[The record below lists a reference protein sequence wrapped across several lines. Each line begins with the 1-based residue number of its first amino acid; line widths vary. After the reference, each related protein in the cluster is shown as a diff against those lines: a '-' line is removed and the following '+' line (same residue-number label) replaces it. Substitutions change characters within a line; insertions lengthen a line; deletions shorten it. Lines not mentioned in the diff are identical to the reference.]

1 MMLAEEIV
9 GSGSVNDSPQAL
21 STVAP
26 LAISLAA
33 SFQGRN
39 FKMERNSMK
48 RIGMA
53 VLLLSSFCFA
63 QNPVG
68 FVPAST
74 NVWGAEYPRVDASGR
89 AEFRLKAPDA
99 TTVKLNF
106 WSNPKMDMVKQP
118 DGFWTATTPA
128 LVPGFHYYTLIID
141 GVEVSDPGS
150 HSFFGGGKDASG
162 IEIPEP
168 GSTYYL
174 PQDVPHGAVREIW
187 YFSKVTGSW
196 RHALVYL
203 PPNYDAQTKE
213 RYPVLYL
220 QHGGGEDETGWI
232 KQGHANFILDNLIAS
247 KSTKPM
253 IIVMAYGYARR
264 AGHVDP
270 DLTGKHFGS
279 PEMMKAMQEM
289 SQTFEDD
296 LTLVLI
302 PFVDAN
308 FRTIADRDHRAMA
321 GLSMGGMQTF
331 QVTFDHLDLFS
342 YIGGFSGAGGMSMM
356 RGDQKFDTKT
366 AFNGALADP
375 AAFAKRVHLLWI
387 GVGTEEPAMMHAGI
401 VKLHAALD
409 EAKVT
414 HIFYESP
421 GTSHEWQ
428 TWRRDL
434 KDFAPRLFQ

>member
-1 MMLAEEIV
+1 
-9 GSGSVNDSPQAL
+9 
-21 STVAP
+21 
-26 LAISLAA
+26 
-33 SFQGRN
+33 
-39 FKMERNSMK
+39 MK
-48 RIGMA
+48 RIGFAILM
-53 VLLLSSFCFA
+53 LSSLCYA
-63 QNPVG
+63 QSPDG
-68 FVPAST
+68 FKPAPT
-74 NVWGAEYPRVDASGR
+74 NVWGASYPRVDASGR
-89 AEFRLKAPDA
+89 AEFRIKAPDA
-99 TTVKLNF
+99 TSVKLNF
-106 WSNPKMDMVKQP
+106 WSNPKMDMVKRD
-118 DGFWTATTPA
+118 DGFWSATTPP
-128 LVPGFHYYTLIID
+128 LVPGFHYYNFVID
-141 GVEVSDPGS
+141 GVDVNDAGS
-150 HSFFGGGKDASG
+150 HAFYGGGKDASG
-162 IEIPEP
+162 IEIPEA

-187 YFSKVTGSW
+187 YSSKVTGTW

-203 PPNYDAQTKE
+203 PPDYDAQTNT

-247 KSTKPM
+247 GSSKPM
-253 IIVMAYGYARR
+253 IVVMAYGYARR
-264 AGHVDP
+264 AGYSDP
-270 DLTGKHFGS
+270 DIAGKPFGS
-279 PEMMKAMQEM
+279 PEMMKAMQEV

-296 LTLVLI
+296 MTGALI
-302 PFVDAN
+302 PYIDSH
-308 FRTIADRDHRAMA
+308 FRTLIDRDHRAMA

-356 RGDQKFDTKT
+356 RGDQKLDLKT

-375 AAFAKRVHLLWI
+375 PAFAKRVHLLWI

-401 VKLHAALD
+401 IKLNTSLD
-409 EAKVT
+409 EANVK

-434 KDFAPRLFQ
+434 KEFAPRLFQ

>member
-1 MMLAEEIV
+1 
-9 GSGSVNDSPQAL
+9 
-21 STVAP
+21 
-26 LAISLAA
+26 
-33 SFQGRN
+33 
-39 FKMERNSMK
+39 
-48 RIGMA
+48 MA

-63 QNPVG
+63 QNPSG

-74 NVWGAEYPRVDASGR
+74 NVWGSEYPRVDPSGK
-89 AEFRLKAPDA
+89 AEFRFKAPDA
-99 TTVKLNF
+99 TKVQINF
-106 WSNPKMDMVKQP
+106 WGNPKIDMVKQP
-118 DGFWTATTPA
+118 DGFWTATTAP
-128 LVPGFHYYTLIID
+128 LVPGFHYYTIIID
-141 GVEVSDPGS
+141 GAEVSDPGS
-150 HSFFGGGKDASG
+150 HTFFGSGKDASA
-162 IEIPEP
+162 IEIPEA

-203 PPNYDAQTKE
+203 PPNYDTATKE

-247 KSTKPM
+247 KSSKPM

-264 AGHVDP
+264 AGYVEP
-270 DLTGKHFGS
+270 DLTGKPFGS

-296 LTLVLI
+296 LTQALI
-302 PFVDAN
+302 PFIDST
-308 FRTIADRDHRAMA
+308 FRTVADRDHRAMA

-331 QVTFDHLDLFS
+331 QVTFDHLELFS
-342 YIGGFSGAGGMSMM
+342 YIGGFSGSGGLGMMS
-356 RGDQKFDTKT
+356 RAPFDPKT
-366 AFNGALADP
+366 AYNGALADP
-375 AAFAKRVHLLWI
+375 EAFAKKVHLVWI
-387 GVGTEEPAMMHAGI
+387 GVGTEEPKMMHDGI
-401 VKLHAALD
+401 VGFHDALTK
-409 EAKVT
+409 ANVKHV
-414 HIFYESP
+414 FYESP